1 MVFETIAALI
11 ADRIEC
17 EVSEITAESSFKELG
32 IDSLDTVD
40 LLMQLEDELG
50 VSVEPEES
58 IKTVGQLV
66 ELIEAEQAKQ

>member
-17 EVSEITAESSFKELG
+17 EVSEITAESSFKKLG